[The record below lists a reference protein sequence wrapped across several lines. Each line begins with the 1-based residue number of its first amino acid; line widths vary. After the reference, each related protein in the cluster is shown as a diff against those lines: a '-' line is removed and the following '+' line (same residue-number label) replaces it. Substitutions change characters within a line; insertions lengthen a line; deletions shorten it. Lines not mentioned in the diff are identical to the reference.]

1 MVRAGAIDEVRRAA
15 NASTSARKALGFR
28 ELQDGDVE
36 AMKTATRRYARR
48 QLTWM
53 RKLAGAT
60 LIDVTARAPG
70 DVARAVLEALP

>member
-1 MVRAGAIDEVRRAA
+1 
-15 NASTSARKALGFR
+15 
-28 ELQDGDVE
+28 
-36 AMKTATRRYARR
+36 
-48 QLTWM
+48 M